1 MNRAI
6 SGSIFLLLVFL
17 VGTSFVQGQPQTAPS
32 PPQFPSRERDTDP
45 DRPITVRERLTKAR
59 IERARKNHEE
69 LIKRGSEALQLSES
83 IERSLEANGSFSKKD
98 LENLGELE
106 KVVTRIRKD
115 LGGNSDRETQR
126 LTVEE
131 LAETGDLV
139 SAFKFLRSSTV
150 TLVDELKKS
159 SRFTIS
165 AAAIHAS
172 NTVISVARFLRLR
185 N

>member
-17 VGTSFVQGQPQTAPS
+17 AGTSSVQGQTQPVPS
-32 PPQFPSRERDTDP
+32 PLQFPSREYDTDP
-45 DRPITVRERLTKAR
+45 DRPITVREQLTKAR

-69 LIKRGSEALQLSES
+69 LLNRGNEALQLSET
-83 IERSLEANGSFSKKD
+83 IERSLEANGSFSKQD
-98 LENLGELE
+98 LEDLGELE

-126 LTVEE
+126 LTEEE
-131 LAETGDLV
+131 LAKTGDLLE
-139 SAFKFLRSSTV
+139 AFRSLKTSTV
-150 TLVDELKKS
+150 KLVDELKKS